1 MHELSIAMSI
11 LDVVEEESLRQ
22 GDARVLAVHL
32 KLGPLSGV
40 VKEALLASFEM
51 ARDGTNLSACELVI
65 EETPIIINC
74 PTCGE
79 NRSVVS
85 IQEMCCAICGTPATN
100 VISGREMEVAAME
113 IASD

>member
-11 LDVVEEESLRQ
+11 LDVVQEESAKQ

-51 ARDGTNLSACELVI
+51 ARDGTSLESCQLIIEDIPIVI
-65 EETPIIINC
+65 DC
-74 PTCGE
+74 PTCGV
-79 NRSVVS
+79 NRPVVS
-85 IQEMCCAICGTPATN
+85 IQQMCCAICGTPAEK
-100 VISGREMEVAAME
+100 VIRGRELEVAALE
-113 IASD
+113 LSA